1 MYFFQAQKLK
11 TVSFSDLNHFH
22 VLLFQCSRLITEKI
36 MDYTD
41 WKVKPRKIVL
51 IYLLAVS
58 HLLPGLSGLLS
69 LFVSWLVSSGI
80 LMMFLMMI
88 LMMIL
93 ITQLGLLLVLVVLVV
108 SGIVFTPR
116 GHDVCL
122 HLPGDSGSAHLTLL
136 TAAMPPPDWHCST
149 AALQQS
155 SLDGTSSSFAN
166 SHVGGLESR

>member
-1 MYFFQAQKLK
+1 MYFFQTQKSNA
-11 TVSFSDLNHFH
+11 VSFSDLNHFH

-36 MDYTD
+36 MNYTD
-41 WKVKPRKIVL
+41 WKVNPRKIVL

-58 HLLPGLSGLLS
+58 QPHLLPGLSGLLS

-80 LMMFLMMI
+80 LMMFL
-88 LMMIL
+88 
-93 ITQLGLLLVLVVLVV
+93 ITKLGLLLVLVVLVV

-149 AALQQS
+149 AHCS
-155 SLDGTSSSFAN
+155 SP
-166 SHVGGLESR
+166 R

>member
-1 MYFFQAQKLK
+1 MYFFQAQKLN

-22 VLLFQCSRLITEKI
+22 VLLFQCSRLIMEKI
-36 MDYTD
+36 MAYTD

-58 HLLPGLSGLLS
+58 QPHLLPGLSGLLS

-80 LMMFLMMI
+80 LMMF

>member
-1 MYFFQAQKLK
+1 MYFFQTQKSN
-11 TVSFSDLNHFH
+11 TVSFSDLDYFH

-36 MDYTD
+36 MNYTD
-41 WKVKPRKIVL
+41 WKVNPRKIVL

-58 HLLPGLSGLLS
+58 QPHLLPGLSGLLS

-122 HLPGDSGSAHLTLL
+122 HWPGDSGSAHLTLL

-149 AALQQS
+149 AHCS
-155 SLDGTSSSFAN
+155 SP
-166 SHVGGLESR
+166 R